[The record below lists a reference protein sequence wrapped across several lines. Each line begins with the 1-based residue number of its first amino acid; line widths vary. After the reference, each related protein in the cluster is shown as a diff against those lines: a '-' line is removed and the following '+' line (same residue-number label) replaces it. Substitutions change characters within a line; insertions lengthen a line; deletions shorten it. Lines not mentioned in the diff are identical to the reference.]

1 VNIDNIKEQDI
12 EMLISSL
19 SINPNIEGH
28 RKEDLVQWLRL
39 QLKEQRNGGAW
50 KARIREK
57 GYSI

>member
-1 VNIDNIKEQDI
+1 MNINEVIEQDI

-19 SINPNIEGH
+19 SINPNIEGY
-28 RKEDLVQWLRL
+28 RKEELIQWLRL
-39 QLKEQRNGGAW
+39 QLREQRSGGGW

>member
-1 VNIDNIKEQDI
+1 MNLLNLSEENI
-12 EMLISSL
+12 EMLVSSL

>member
-1 VNIDNIKEQDI
+1 
-12 EMLISSL
+12 MLISSL